1 MSYGHGRSN
10 AGIETPHG
18 EVSADCVLAWVRCD
32 GCGHTLAA
40 VGGVETEG
48 NALCDALASG
58 EGWTQDDD
66 GRDLCAGCPARKDTR

>member
-10 AGIETPHG
+10 AGI
-18 EVSADCVLAWVRCD
+18 
-32 GCGHTLAA
+32 
-40 VGGVETEG
+40 ETEG